1 MKQKS
6 VLIIALV
13 FLLAGVAYMFWDM
26 FFRQPDSGVNPY
38 ALDMKTIRGNDTLVP
53 RYSEVQQIKSGLA
66 EIHGIAVDKAD
77 RIYVAGEKGVEI
89 YDPSGKRETAFT
101 LEGAASCIHVDR
113 DGLIYLGMEDHL
125 EIFNKEGKKLKQW
138 KSCGDD
144 AVITSIAVSND
155 NVFIADAGN
164 KVVYRYDHAGNLQRK
179 IGEKDPHDSIPAFLV
194 PSPWFDLGIDRRGV
208 LWVVNPGRHCL
219 EQFTPDGSMVS
230 VWGKASMA
238 MEGFCGC
245 CNPSNFAFLP
255 DGSFVTS
262 EKAIERIKIYSAAGD
277 FKCVVATPGSFD
289 EGTRGLD
296 LAVDSKERIL
306 VLDPARKQVRIFVMK
321 R

>member
-26 FFRQPDSGVNPY
+26 FFRQPESSVNPY
-38 ALDMKTIRGNDTLVP
+38 ALDMKTIRGHDTLVP
-53 RYSEVQQIKSGLA
+53 WYGEVQQIRPGLA
-66 EIHGIAVDKAD
+66 EIYGIAVDKAD

-89 YDPSGKRETAFT
+89 YDPAGKRETSFVID
-101 LEGAASCIHVDR
+101 GAAGCIQVDKN
-113 DGLIYLGMEDHL
+113 GLIYLGMEDHL
-125 EIFNKEGKKLKQW
+125 EIFNKEGKKLVQW
-138 KSCGDD
+138 NSCGGN

-155 NVFIADAGN
+155 CVFIADAGN
-164 KVVYRYDHAGNLQRK
+164 KVVYRYDHAGNLQKK
-179 IGEKDPHDSIPAFLV
+179 IGEKDPHDSIPGFVV
-194 PSPWFDLGIDRRGV
+194 PSPWFDLAIDRRGF

-219 EQFTPDGSMVS
+219 EQFTADGSLIS
-230 VWGKASMA
+230 SWGKASMA

-245 CNPSNFAFLP
+245 CNPSNFAFLS

-262 EKAIERIKIYSAAGD
+262 EKAIERVKVYTPAGD
-277 FKCVVATPGSFD
+277 FSCVVAAPGSFD

-306 VLDPARKQVRIFVMK
+306 VLDPVRKQVRIFVMK